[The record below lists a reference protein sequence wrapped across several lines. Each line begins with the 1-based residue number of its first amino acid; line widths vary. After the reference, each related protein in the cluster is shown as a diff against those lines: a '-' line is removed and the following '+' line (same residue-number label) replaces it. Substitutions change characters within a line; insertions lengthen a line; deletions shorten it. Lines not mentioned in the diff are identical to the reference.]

1 MAARQYDF
9 WSFVEIILSASMP
22 QSLHINFFL
31 AGRSGAAT
39 QFLTMRDLLKQPA
52 WTEEDLGIALPD
64 SLHAV
69 SVCLPSWKSIID
81 YEEGRDRVLR
91 KMRVG
96 YPRFFRH
103 PAVERLFEEAKK
115 ELAGDQESVVLFPSR
130 VSAQRAQ
137 RYVERRAEVAA
148 RIASYHGLQALIV
161 PDKGTQM
168 AVDYW
173 RFSGE
178 LVSSRQAMDV
188 LDGKSAPSGR
198 SKILRAKI
206 GKIIGVQRDQIF
218 VFASG
223 MAACTSVLRSLPGLR
238 MGKKTLQIEFPYV
251 DCLKI
256 QEMFGN
262 GVVLLNEGEG
272 ESLDEA
278 LRRIRA
284 GEFAGVFVE
293 IPSNPL
299 LRTVDLARVAEA
311 CHTSAT
317 PLIVDDSTT
326 CPGNVDVLRYAD
338 VVTTSLTKWIS
349 GNGDVMAGMAVVR
362 EDSAFNADFSV
373 ALAGEVSECAPLYG
387 GDSLA
392 LLSNL
397 KDSESRWQTVNENAH
412 ALVEM
417 LSAHPAV
424 EKVWH
429 PSVTSR
435 ASYDAIRKPQGGYG
449 GLLSLALHSP
459 KKTAKFYDA
468 LAVCKGPSFG
478 TPFTLACP
486 YVQLAH
492 YRELSWAEGC
502 GVPAHLIRVSVG
514 IEPIAELCAV
524 FEAALAEI

>member
-1 MAARQYDF
+1 MG
-9 WSFVEIILSASMP
+9 L
-22 QSLHINFFL
+22 
-31 AGRSGAAT
+31 
-39 QFLTMRDLLKQPA
+39 
-52 WTEEDLGIALPD
+52 ALPD

-69 SVCLPSWKSIID
+69 SVCLPTWKSVVD

-115 ELAGDQESVVLFPSR
+115 ELTTDGQSVVIFPSR

-137 RYVERRAEVAA
+137 RYVERRAEVAT

-161 PDKGTQM
+161 PEKAYG
-168 AVDYW
+168 AAKDYW

-178 LVSSRQAMDV
+178 VVSSRQAMDI
-188 LDGKSAPSGR
+188 LDGNPVPSGR
-198 SKILRAKI
+198 SKILRANI
-206 GKIIGVQRDQIF
+206 GKIVGVGKDQIF

-251 DCLKI
+251 DCLKV

-262 GVVLLNEGEG
+262 GVVFLNRGDG

-278 LRRIRA
+278 LRRVRQ

-293 IPSNPL
+293 VPSNPL

-311 CHTSAT
+311 CRNSGT
-317 PLIVDDSTT
+317 PLIVDDSTA
-326 CPGNVDVLRYAD
+326 CPGNIDVLRFAD

-349 GNGDVMAGMAVVR
+349 GAGDVMAGMACVR
-362 EDSAFNADFSV
+362 EDSPYNADFSV
-373 ALAGEVSECAPLYG
+373 ALAGEVSECAPLYA

-392 LLSNL
+392 LLANL
-397 KDSESRWQTVNENAH
+397 KESSARWAMVNASGL
-412 ALVEM
+412 ALAEM
-417 LSAHPAV
+417 LVAHPAV
-424 EKVWH
+424 ENVWH
-429 PSVTSR
+429 PSITNR
-435 ASYDAIRKPQGGYG
+435 TEYDKLRKERGGYG
-449 GLLSLALHSP
+449 GLLSMALKTP
-459 KKTAKFYDA
+459 KKTPKFYDA
-468 LAVCKGPSFG
+468 LRFCKGPTFG
-478 TPFTLACP
+478 TPFTIVCP
-486 YVQLAH
+486 YTMLAH
-492 YRELSWAEGC
+492 YSELEWANGC

-514 IEPIAELCAV
+514 TEGANVICDR
-524 FEAALAEI
+524 FRQALGEI

>member
-1 MAARQYDF
+1 
-9 WSFVEIILSASMP
+9 
-22 QSLHINFFL
+22 
-31 AGRSGAAT
+31 
-39 QFLTMRDLLKQPA
+39 MRDLLKQPA
-52 WTEEDLGIALPD
+52 WTEDDLGIAIPD
-64 SLHAV
+64 SMHAV
-69 SVCLPSWKSIID
+69 SVCLPTWKSILD

-103 PAVERLFEEAKK
+103 PAVERLFEVAKK
-115 ELAGDQESVVLFPSR
+115 ELASDGETVLIFPSR

-137 RYVERRAEVAA
+137 RFVERRAEVAV
-148 RIASYHGLQALIV
+148 RIASYHGLQALILPEKASQV
-161 PDKGTQM
+161 

-178 LVSSRQAMDV
+178 VVSSRQAMDV
-188 LDGKSAPSGR
+188 LDGKTVPSAR

-206 GKIIGVQRDQIF
+206 GKMLGVQRDQIF

-251 DCLKI
+251 DCLKV

-262 GVVLLNEGEG
+262 GVVFLSEGEG

-278 LRRIRA
+278 MRRVRS

-311 CHTSAT
+311 CRNSGT
-317 PLIVDDSTT
+317 PLIIDDSTA

-349 GNGDVMAGMAVVR
+349 GSGDVMAGMAVVR
-362 EDSAFNADFSV
+362 EDSPFNADFSV
-373 ALAGEVSECAPLYG
+373 ALAGEVSECAPLYA

-397 KDSESRWQTVNENAH
+397 KDSESLWKTVNENAL
-412 ALVEM
+412 ALVE
-417 LSAHPAV
+417 LLKAHSAV
-424 EKVWH
+424 EQVWH
-429 PSVTSR
+429 PSVTTR
-435 ASYDAIRKPQGGYG
+435 DMYDKIRKPNGGYG
-449 GLLSLALHSP
+449 ALLSFVLKAP
-459 KKTAKFYDA
+459 KKTPKFYDA

-486 YVQLAH
+486 YTLLAH
-492 YRELSWAEGC
+492 YRELPWAEGC
-502 GVPAHLIRVSVG
+502 GVPSHLIRVSVG
-514 IEPIAELCAV
+514 TEPRGSLCAI
-524 FEAALAEI
+524 FEEALAAI

>member
-1 MAARQYDF
+1 
-9 WSFVEIILSASMP
+9 
-22 QSLHINFFL
+22 
-31 AGRSGAAT
+31 
-39 QFLTMRDLLKQPA
+39 MRNLLQDPA
-52 WTEEDLGIALPD
+52 WEDGDLGFALPD

-69 SVCLPSWKSIID
+69 SVCLPTWKSVID

-103 PAVERLFEEAKK
+103 PAVERLFENAKK
-115 ELAGDQESVVLFPSR
+115 ELAVEGQSVVIFPSR

-137 RYVERRAEVAA
+137 RYVERRAEVAT

-161 PDKGTQM
+161 PEKAYG
-168 AVDYW
+168 AAKDYW

-178 LVSSRQAMDV
+178 VVSSRQAMDI
-188 LDGKSAPSGR
+188 LDGNPAPSGR
-198 SKILRAKI
+198 SKILRANI
-206 GKIIGVQRDQIF
+206 GKIVGVGKDQIF

-251 DCLKI
+251 DCLKV

-262 GVVLLNEGEG
+262 GVVFLNQGDG

-278 LRRIRA
+278 LRRVRQ

-299 LRTVDLARVAEA
+299 LRTVDLARLAEA
-311 CHTSAT
+311 CHNSGT
-317 PLIVDDSTT
+317 PLIVDDSTA
-326 CPGNVDVLRYAD
+326 CPGNVEVLRYAD

-349 GNGDVMAGMAVVR
+349 GAGDVMAGMACVR
-362 EDSAFNADFSV
+362 EDSSYNADFSV
-373 ALAGEVSECAPLYG
+373 ALAGEVSECAPLYA

-392 LLSNL
+392 LLANL
-397 KDSESRWQTVNENAH
+397 KESSARW
-412 ALVEM
+412 ALVNASGLALAEM
-417 LSAHPAV
+417 LVAHPAV
-424 EKVWH
+424 ENVWH
-429 PSVTSR
+429 PSITNRVE
-435 ASYDAIRKPQGGYG
+435 YDKLRKQGGGYG
-449 GLLSLALHSP
+449 GLLSMVLKTP

-468 LAVCKGPSFG
+468 LRFCKGPTFG
-478 TPFTLACP
+478 TPFTIVCP
-486 YVQLAH
+486 YTLLAH
-492 YRELSWAEGC
+492 YAELEWAEDC

-514 IEPIAELCAV
+514 TEGEGVICDR
-524 FEAALAEI
+524 FRQALSEI